1 MYGLPGPERRSPF
14 KSFTAAELVAAGGD
28 PLVAIAASLLAS
40 PSARNSTTCRPA
52 CACPGV
58 HLEDATV
65 ATGGRGAWLGQDD
78 LPALIG
84 IELADTPSRDSARA
98 VRISQASVSDDG
110 VALLLPRRR
119 PGVLVQA
126 NYKLGALVMY
136 RESQA
141 GGDGHYKT
149 IVRSPDGWRSYDGM
163 VSGGV
168 GVRISS
174 PEGDHLPRAGHWFPV
189 EVVYERV
196 PG

>member
-1 MYGLPGPERRSPF
+1 MCR
-14 KSFTAAELVAAGGD
+14 AAH
-28 PLVAIAASLLAS
+28 AIADARESLSDCRSSVCLTRALA
-40 PSARNSTTCRPA
+40 A
-52 CACPGV
+52 V
-58 HLEDATV
+58 L
-65 ATGGRGAWLGQDD
+65 LF
-78 LPALIG
+78 LP
-84 IELADTPSRDSARA
+84 
-98 VRISQASVSDDG
+98 
-110 VALLLPRRR
+110 LPRRR

-174 PEGDHLPRAGHWFPV
+174 PAGDHLPRAGHWFPV